1 LFNDVNLFCYPSIIE
16 INKKQ
21 ITIGDL
27 HSNALLFVYILIRH
41 HVFKI
46 PVSKYLKLVACYQ
59 SLVQNSQDENSYRE
73 FIKIIYEAEVVNK
86 PIIRMI
92 GDELADRGASDL
104 LILFILKK
112 LQEHQV
118 PYRIILSNHVCVFYL
133 VMQLW

>member
-1 LFNDVNLFCYPSIIE
+1 
-16 INKKQ
+16 
-21 ITIGDL
+21 
-27 HSNALLFVYILIRH
+27 
-41 HVFKI
+41 
-46 PVSKYLKLVACYQ
+46 VACYQ